1 MTAEQLI
8 SDLARALGVTVA
20 QLRSRSRKRHIAQSR
35 QAACWA
41 LHTAF
46 PKMSQQ
52 SIGDLLGGR
61 DHTTVKYAI
70 DRVTIRLAEDTALF
84 MQLYA
89 ALPSL
94 FVPSPFVTRHSSL
107 VTGMAFWAALGRKGW
122 IVVAA

>member
-94 FVPSPFVTRHSSL
+94 FVPPPPGHAIPR
-107 VTGMAFWAALGRKGW
+107 GMACPGGGGTNSDGSAA
-122 IVVAA
+122 